1 MIYAII
7 TALLCLIISLRI
19 SRNILAPATIVSSV
33 WLFCILAYWIYP
45 HNLFSLNE
53 QFYLGISIWLGAFS
67 FSALLNQSLNKK
79 INKNNEPSVNLR
91 NLYFLVSLI
100 SFPIVVLKIYSI
112 ITQFGLLNN
121 IFYNLRLLA
130 VGNIKG
136 YNESTSQNYFA
147 ALWIV
152 SYLLELLHYE
162 KKRIWNLIILFV
174 INFGWA
180 FLVMS
185 KTIFLNIFLSTL
197 VILLFKKI
205 IKTRYIFISL
215 ALIFIFFTSLQLI
228 RISKLNKN
236 EDLGYDFF
244 SLYVLSG
251 MPAFDTVKENS
262 SENYGE
268 NTFRF
273 FYAVGNKLGISD
285 LKAKD
290 PILNYVYVN
299 KNKTIVTNVYTTLY
313 PFFKDFG
320 YYGIFYSALVI
331 GFFYGY
337 VYKKVQKN
345 NKPMTITYS
354 ILVVGLVTQFMNETT
369 ISTLS
374 FIIQI
379 LILSHIPYWSKKFVL
394 KDINPANKIQN

>member
-1 MIYAII
+1 
-7 TALLCLIISLRI
+7 
-19 SRNILAPATIVSSV
+19 
-33 WLFCILAYWIYP
+33 
-45 HNLFSLNE
+45 
-53 QFYLGISIWLGAFS
+53 
-67 FSALLNQSLNKK
+67 
-79 INKNNEPSVNLR
+79 
-91 NLYFLVSLI
+91 
-100 SFPIVVLKIYSI
+100 
-112 ITQFGLLNN
+112 
-121 IFYNLRLLA
+121 
-130 VGNIKG
+130 
-136 YNESTSQNYFA
+136 
-147 ALWIV
+147 
-152 SYLLELLHYE
+152 
-162 KKRIWNLIILFV
+162 
-174 INFGWA
+174 
-180 FLVMS
+180 MS

-345 NKPMTITYS
+345 NKPMTITFS